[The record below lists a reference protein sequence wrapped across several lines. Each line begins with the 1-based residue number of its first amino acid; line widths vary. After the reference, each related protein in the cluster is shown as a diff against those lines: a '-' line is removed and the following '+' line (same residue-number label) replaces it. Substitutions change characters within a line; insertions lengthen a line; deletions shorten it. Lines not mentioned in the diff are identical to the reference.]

1 MASLIASGTAEAT
14 SGDFTLVAGN
24 ATTLSLSGAAQPFGT
39 ASIQIKSAAATYT
52 PIGTLNSAAPILV
65 LSAVGTFRVVKSGS
79 SVAFGV
85 ERD

>member
-1 MASLIASGTAEAT
+1 MASLIASGTTEAT
-14 SGDFTLVAGN
+14 SSDFTLAAGTS
-24 ATTLSLSGAAQPFGT
+24 TTLSLSGAAQPFGT

-52 PIGTLNSAAPILV
+52 PIGTLNSATPILV
-65 LSAVGTFRVVKSGS
+65 LSAVGTFRVIKSGS